1 MRLQPLAL
9 PLTVALALAAGSA
22 HAFTVFGSD
31 AYRERADERSW
42 AALLELLE
50 EAL

>member
-1 MRLQPLAL
+1 MTTRDS
-9 PLTVALALAAGSA
+9 LTAPALALTLLAGA
-22 HAFTVFGSD
+22 PHAFTVFGSD

-42 AALLELLE
+42 AAFLDLLE